1 MQNHLPAD
9 HQPATGTVG
18 ASVYQQ
24 IKRDII
30 FGELAPATKLKLNAL
45 KARYHASLTTLR
57 ETLNRLS
64 SEGFVRAEQQRGFF
78 VSPVSAR
85 DLCEITE
92 LRVLLEC
99 SAVQTSV
106 RRGDTDWEGDLVAA
120 HHKLSLM
127 EQQLLRGDESQKQQ
141 WKRYDWQFH
150 LALIQACDSRNLLD
164 LHAVIYDKYLRYQML
179 VLTYRGA
186 EAVDEHKAIF
196 NAALARDAEKTSALL
211 ESHIRR
217 GLSHTIDAMS
227 PESGDRKSVV

>member
-1 MQNHLPAD
+1 MLKSVRS
-9 HQPATGTVG
+9 TVG

-30 FGELAPATKLKLNAL
+30 FGELTPASKLKLNVL
-45 KARYHASLTTLR
+45 RSRYEASLTTLR

-64 SEGFVRAEQQRGFF
+64 SEGFVVAEQQRGFF

-85 DLCEITE
+85 DLTEITE

-99 SAVQTSV
+99 SAIRTSV
-106 RRGDTDWEGDLVAA
+106 QHGDTDWEGNLVAA
-120 HHKLSLM
+120 YHKLSLM
-127 EQQLLRGDESQKQQ
+127 EQQLLQGDHTQKEQ
-141 WKRYDWQFH
+141 WKRYDREFH

-179 VLTYRGA
+179 VLTYRGD

-196 NAALARDAEKTSALL
+196 NAALTRDGAASANLL
-211 ESHIRR
+211 EQHVRR
-217 GLSHTIDAMS
+217 GLTHTLMAMQD
-227 PESGDRKSVV
+227 G

>member
-1 MQNHLPAD
+1 MQNPASS
-9 HQPATGTVG
+9 TVG

-30 FGELAPATKLKLNAL
+30 FGELAPASKLKLNAL
-45 KARYHASLTTLR
+45 KSRYEASLTTLR

-64 SEGFVRAEQQRGFF
+64 SEGFVVAEQQRGFF

-85 DLCEITE
+85 DLAEITE

-99 SAVQTSV
+99 SAVRTSV
-106 RRGDTDWEGDLVAA
+106 QHGDTDWEGNLVAA
-120 HHKLSLM
+120 YHKLSLM
-127 EQQLLRGDESQKQQ
+127 EQQLLQGDYTQKEQ
-141 WKRYDWQFH
+141 WKRYDREFH

-179 VLTYRGA
+179 VLTYRGG

-196 NAALARDAEKTSALL
+196 DAALARDAVASASLL
-211 ESHIRR
+211 EQHMRR
-217 GLSHTIDAMS
+217 GLTHTLEAMRD
-227 PESGDRKSVV
+227 G